1 MQAGCCER
9 HVLASLL
16 CVGSLATT
24 EETAMTTFLRRV
36 RRTASHL
43 VADSRREFKSVDASR
58 AKYDDG
64 SWLTS

>member
-1 MQAGCCER
+1 MLRTAFACDP
-9 HVLASLL
+9 SLRRI
-16 CVGSLATT
+16 THHT
-24 EETAMTTFLRRV
+24 EERDMTTFLRRV
-36 RRTASHL
+36 RRSASHL

>member
-1 MQAGCCER
+1 
-9 HVLASLL
+9 
-16 CVGSLATT
+16 
-24 EETAMTTFLRRV
+24 MTTFLRRV
-36 RRTASHL
+36 RRSASNL